1 MKGPTYERHSSEVR
15 NLLPTM
21 RSQSDGN
28 DGSGRLP
35 NFLRLHGVRCCI
47 EAVGRELL
55 WVLVLQYCSVS
66 TDPGRRRMLRLKYP
80 KVAVCSNVLNIAPI
94 MMGAA
99 YRG

>member
-1 MKGPTYERHSSEVR
+1 MSDIQVKLETSCPQCGHKAME
-15 NLLPTM
+15 M
-21 RSQSDGN
+21 MAADASQIFYDCTGCGAVLKPLAGN
-28 DGSGRLP
+28 
-35 NFLRLHGVRCCI
+35 CC
-47 EAVGRELL
+47 GF
-55 WVLVLQYCSVS
+55 WSLQYCSVS